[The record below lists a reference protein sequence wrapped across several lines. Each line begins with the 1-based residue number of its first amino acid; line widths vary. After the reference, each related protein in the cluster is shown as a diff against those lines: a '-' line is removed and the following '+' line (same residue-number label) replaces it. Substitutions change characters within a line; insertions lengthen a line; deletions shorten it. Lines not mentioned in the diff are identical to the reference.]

1 MKAAR
6 IHGHGDLG
14 NVVIEDIP
22 TPEFGPDE
30 VLIRVE
36 AASLNPL
43 DLLLLGGKRREVF
56 PLSFPYT
63 LGIDLAGTV
72 EGAGPLAARWRK
84 GDRVIARPDPVRG
97 GAFARYAVVPATH
110 VAAAPAHLSL
120 NEAAGLP
127 TAAGTAWQALFETA
141 RLTRGQ
147 TVLIHAG
154 AGGVGSFA
162 VQLARLAGARTI
174 ATASGPQVELVRR
187 LGADEV
193 LDYRTEDFS
202 TTLSGVDVVL
212 DTVGGETQ
220 QRSFP
225 VLRAGGVLVSITTP
239 PDEALAKAHAV
250 SASRMSHKTD
260 ATRLGL
266 LSGLCDAGS
275 LQVLVDRKHPLEE
288 LELALRH
295 QASGRAHGKIILKPD

>member
-22 TPEFGPDE
+22 TPQPGSDE

-72 EGAGPLAARWRK
+72 ESAGPLAARWRK
-84 GDRVIARPDPVRG
+84 GDRVIARPDPMRG

-110 VAAAPAHLSL
+110 VAVAPAHLSWD
-120 NEAAGLP
+120 EAAGLP

-141 RLTRGQ
+141 HLKRGQ

-162 VQLARLAGARTI
+162 VQLAKLAGARTL
-174 ATASGPQVELVRR
+174 ATASGPNLELVRR

-193 LDYRTEDFS
+193 LDYRTEDFAAK
-202 TTLSGVDVVL
+202 LSGVDVVL

-225 VLRAGGVLVSITTP
+225 LLRAGGVLVSITTP
-239 PDEALAKAHAV
+239 VDEALAKAHAV
-250 SASRMSHKTD
+250 TAVRIANKTD

-275 LQVLVDRKHPLEE
+275 LQVLVDRKHPLAE

-295 QASGRAHGKIILKPD
+295 QASGRARGKIILKPD